1 MSAFIM
7 YNIATA
13 YLITILVFGELYSF
27 QMANND
33 YSLQASIDHN
43 TQKY

>member
-13 YLITILVFGELYSF
+13 YYISFWRALLISEWRT
-27 QMANND
+27 MT
-33 YSLQASIDHN
+33 SLQVSIGCN
-43 TQKY
+43 T